1 MLLTGSFV
9 QTWRHIKVCSVD
21 ETTYLDIIL
30 YNLEERVVSDK
41 NLILWS
47 TCRYLLW
54 FSPPAGR
61 RRWFSAT
68 LFLHSTGM
76 TSLSAERSKVSFRN
90 KTEQL
95 LSKKNK
101 SGICYLENVVL
112 DVTDLDLLVGA
123 SVRSVRGQQRLE
135 SKKNNN
141 KLAKRLLK
149 WLMSLKWLWMSSR
162 PASTC
167 LRSPVRSC
175 DQKDSVAVKRFP
187 LHHKCHIWHLLVV
200 QEMRVC
206 RKNTSA
212 VYNFHSQD
220 SFLETRRPEV
230 WTLVHHYN
238 ITCSGSLT
246 SESLSKVSRARK
258 CFHET
263 DIW

>member
-1 MLLTGSFV
+1 MTRIESCDQLVGICCDSHLQQVGDVCFQRLCSSTV
-9 QTWRHIKVCSVD
+9 QVWHH
-21 ETTYLDIIL
+21 YLQRGQRSHLGTRQKSSWPKKKIR
-30 YNLEERVVSDK
+30 EES
-41 NLILWS
+41 
-47 TCRYLLW
+47 
-54 FSPPAGR
+54 
-61 RRWFSAT
+61 
-68 LFLHSTGM
+68 
-76 TSLSAERSKVSFRN
+76 
-90 KTEQL
+90 
-95 LSKKNK
+95 
-101 SGICYLENVVL
+101 ICYLENVVL

-123 SVRSVRGQQRLE
+123 SVRSMRGQQRLE

-149 WLMSLKWLWMSSR
+149 WLMSLKWLWMSSC